1 LWHFVVRFVRPEPVE
16 GRASVMLLAAIGL
29 AEQQWFDRLTT
40 TGKRMA
46 NHKFIQPKTVSGV
59 TIFIL
64 LAVACGSSYNPE
76 SRLVD
81 VGGHRL
87 NIRCSGE
94 GAPAV
99 VLVSGLASDNHDWE
113 PVERSVSETNLVC
126 SYDRDG
132 LGQSD
137 VIEGIP
143 TAQSATDSLYMLLS
157 EAGVAGPLVLVGHSY
172 GGLIAQLYAAQ
183 HPGNIVGVVLVDSL
197 QKDNLVRTA
206 EILGDEAMALF
217 LGATQA
223 NPEGVDIVASLDQ
236 VESDANLGGL
246 PLTVITA
253 GVPNLPPFIDQDV
266 RDKLAEAWLESQR
279 DLVRLSSA
287 GIHII
292 AEESGHCVQC
302 DQPDLVADAIRGLA
316 EALPK

>member
-1 LWHFVVRFVRPEPVE
+1 
-16 GRASVMLLAAIGL
+16 M
-29 AEQQWFDRLTT
+29 
-40 TGKRMA
+40 
-46 NHKFIQPKTVSGV
+46 
-59 TIFIL
+59 
-64 LAVACGSSYNPE
+64 
-76 SRLVD
+76 
-81 VGGHRL
+81 
-87 NIRCSGE
+87 
-94 GAPAV
+94 
-99 VLVSGLASDNHDWE
+99 
-113 PVERSVSETNLVC
+113 
-126 SYDRDG
+126 
-132 LGQSD
+132 
-137 VIEGIP
+137 
-143 TAQSATDSLYMLLS
+143 
-157 EAGVAGPLVLVGHSY
+157 AGPLVLVGHSY

>member
-1 LWHFVVRFVRPEPVE
+1 
-16 GRASVMLLAAIGL
+16 
-29 AEQQWFDRLTT
+29 
-40 TGKRMA
+40 
-46 NHKFIQPKTVSGV
+46 
-59 TIFIL
+59 
-64 LAVACGSSYNPE
+64 
-76 SRLVD
+76 
-81 VGGHRL
+81 
-87 NIRCSGE
+87 
-94 GAPAV
+94 
-99 VLVSGLASDNHDWE
+99 LASDNHDWE

-253 GVPNLPPFIDQDV
+253 EVPNLPPFIDQDV